1 VKDPRSIILRAL
13 MTEKGAKLRESRN
26 TYLFKVSPKANKH
39 EIRTA
44 INSIFNVEVVDV
56 RTMNVL
62 GKFKRMGRSAG
73 RRSSWK
79 KAIVTLKEGQTIDLF
94 DQV

>member
-1 VKDPRSIILRAL
+1 MKDPRAIVLQAL
-13 MTEKGAKLRESRN
+13 MTEKGAKLREDRN
-26 TYLFKVSPKANKH
+26 TYLFKVDPRANKL
-39 EIRTA
+39 EIRSA
-44 INSIFNVEVVDV
+44 ISTIFKVDVVDV
-56 RTMNVL
+56 RTINVL
-62 GKFKRMGRSAG
+62 GKHKRLGRTAG

>member
-1 VKDPRSIILRAL
+1 MKDPRSIILQAL

-26 TYLFKVSPKANKH
+26 TYLFKVSPKANKL
-39 EIRTA
+39 EIRSA
-44 INSIFNVEVVDV
+44 IGSIFNVEVVEV
-56 RTMNVL
+56 RTINVL

>member
-1 VKDPRSIILRAL
+1 MKDPRSIILRAL
-13 MTEKGAKLRESRN
+13 MSEKGAKLREERN
-26 TYLFKVSPKANKH
+26 TYLFKVYPKANKI
-39 EIRTA
+39 EIKEA
-44 INSIFNVEVVDV
+44 VQVAFKVEVTNV
-56 RTMNVL
+56 RTVNVQ
-62 GKFKRMGRSAG
+62 GKYKRLGRSAG